1 MVKNVVCKVCIALKE
16 IDAEDKAALLS
27 ALNTGSVQKTD
38 IAAIMTRNGY
48 PMSEAAVRRHII
60 NHKGKK

>member
-1 MVKNVVCKVCIALKE
+1 MVRIDCKLCVALKE
-16 IDAEDKAALLS
+16 VDADDKEALTL